1 MTSDTHTPPPPAQRQ
16 TPVHRQTPVQR
27 HTDPIRKITS
37 PGPANQGETWL
48 GRLAHVIRRYRWV
61 VIGAWIV
68 LTVFGGFAAGQLSSR
83 WYQSTSVPGKPA
95 YETGQQTLAAFGAGV
110 RPPNVVVF
118 HSAGG
123 DVTEIPAVRAAM
135 ARVATANPGALT
147 SSFFSTGSLAYVSA
161 DRHTTFQEVYLP
173 GREGVDRT
181 SGAEEMRAAA
191 AAGLPAGVTVEVTGR
206 TALGDAS
213 KHGGGRGSSVLLEAL
228 IGGLGA
234 LLVLLF
240 VFGTL
245 PAVLMPLIVAVAA
258 ILNTFTLVW
267 GLTYVTDVSVI
278 VKFLIAL
285 VGLGVAIDYA
295 LLMIFRFRDE
305 LREGNDV
312 ESALVETMT
321 HAGRSVIISGTTV
334 ALGLLA
340 LLAVPLP
347 LLRSMSIGGMLIP
360 FVSVLAATTL
370 LPALLAVV
378 GPRINSA
385 RVMPRRLVDRG
396 HPEDGAWGRW
406 ARFVIRRPVAIGVLG
421 VVIVTALAGLG
432 TRLNPNEA
440 QLKYFPGTGT
450 AIAGRNQLAAAGI
463 SPGVMKPL
471 NVLVEHGGNAEQVA
485 AKLRAVPGVVGA
497 AAPTDWHRGSASLV
511 EGFPAIDGAAPGIQA
526 IIDRANAS
534 LKGTDGSLTGVAATD
549 RDFLHALFGSF
560 PYALAL
566 VLLLT
571 LILLTRAFRSVVLAV
586 KAVVLNL
593 FSLAAAYGIIVFVF
607 QQGHGSSLWG
617 VAASQSIT
625 AYIPVMIFAFL
636 FGLSMDYEVFM
647 LSRMREAYDETGSTN
662 KAIELGL
669 ARTGK
674 LVTSAALVLMFAF
687 LVLSSGPGY
696 EVKSLAIGL
705 AAGIIFD
712 ATVIRALLVP
722 ALMRLLGE
730 ANWWM
735 PSWVSVVLRIPEREP
750 GAQPRAELS
759 SATPVPAG

>member
-1 MTSDTHTPPPPAQRQ
+1 MKGLRNVAAGAGRL
-16 TPVHRQTPVQR
+16 
-27 HTDPIRKITS
+27 
-37 PGPANQGETWL
+37 E
-48 GRLAHVIRRYRWV
+48 RLAHFTARYRWP
-61 VIGAWIV
+61 VIAAWLV
-68 LTVFGGFAAGQLSSR
+68 LTIVGGVAAGKLSTR
-83 WYQSTSVPGKPA
+83 WYQSTAIPGKPA
-95 YETGQQTLAAFGAGV
+95 YETGQRTLKAFGAGV
-110 RPPNVVVF
+110 RAPNVVVF
-118 HSAGG
+118 HSPSG
-123 DVTEIPAVRAAM
+123 DVTKSAAVRAAM
-135 ARVATANPGALT
+135 ARVDRANPGALT
-147 SSFFSTGSLAYVSA
+147 SSYFSTRSLAYVSR

-173 GREGVDRT
+173 GRAGVDRK
-181 SGAEEMRAAA
+181 SGAATMRALAA
-191 AAGLPAGVTVEVTGR
+191 NGLPAGITVDVTGR
-206 TALGDAS
+206 DALDEANNHAKNG
-213 KHGGGRGSSVLLEAL
+213 GSSVLLEGL

-234 LLVLLF
+234 LIILLF

-245 PAVLMPLIVAVAA
+245 PAVLMPLVVALAA

-267 GLTYVTDVSVI
+267 LLTYITNVSVI
-278 VKFLIAL
+278 VQFLIAL

-321 HAGRSVIISGTTV
+321 HAGHSVIVSGTTV
-334 ALGLLA
+334 AVGLLA
-340 LLAVPLP
+340 MIALPLP
-347 LLRSMSIGGMLIP
+347 LLRGMGIGGMLIP
-360 FVSVLAATTL
+360 VVSVLASLTL
-370 LPALLAVV
+370 LPALLAVL
-378 GPRINSA
+378 GTRINSV
-385 RVMPRRLVDRG
+385 RVMPRRLIDRG

-406 ARFVIRRPVAIGVLG
+406 ARFVLRRPLAVAAVG
-421 VVIVTALAGLG
+421 VVIVAVLAGLG
-432 TRLNPNEA
+432 TQLNPNEA

-450 AIAGRNQLAAAGI
+450 AIAARDQLAAAGI

-471 NVLVEHGGNAEQVA
+471 NVLVENGGDAQQIA

-497 AAPTDWHRGSASLV
+497 TAPPSWQRGSNSFV
-511 EGFPAIDGAAPGIQA
+511 EAFAAIDGAAPGIQG
-526 IIDRANAS
+526 IVDRANAS
-534 LKGTDGSLTGVAATD
+534 LKGTDGSLTGIAAID

-560 PYALAL
+560 PYALAF

-571 LILLTRAFRSVVLAV
+571 LVLLTRAFRSIVLAV

-593 FSLAAAYGIIVFVF
+593 LSLTAAFGIIVFIF
-607 QQGHGSSLWG
+607 QEGHGSSLWG
-617 VAASQSIT
+617 VGATQSVT

-647 LSRMREAYDETGSTN
+647 LSRMREAHDETGSTN

-674 LVTSAALVLMFAF
+674 LVTSGALILALAF
-687 LVLSSGPGY
+687 LVLSSTPGY

-722 ALMRLLGE
+722 ALMKLLGD

-735 PSWVSVVLRIPEREP
+735 PQWTGTILRIPRSE
-750 GAQPRAELS
+750 
-759 SATPVPAG
+759 PVPEVVVESA